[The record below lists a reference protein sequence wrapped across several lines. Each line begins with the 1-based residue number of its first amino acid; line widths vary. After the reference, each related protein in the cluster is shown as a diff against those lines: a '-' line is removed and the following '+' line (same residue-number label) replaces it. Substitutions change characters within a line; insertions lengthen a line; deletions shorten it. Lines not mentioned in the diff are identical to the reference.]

1 MPAAARARAR
11 TSPVPKKPRSPAVPK
26 KPMGLAPASPGP
38 AVPKK
43 PKGLTSPVRATAA
56 ASAARKRPAGAPV
69 GRVNLLASITA
80 FKKGEGL
87 RAASKRPAPKPKTPD
102 ARSTLMSAISGFNR
116 MGLRRKSQQ
125 TPLPDASQFSPAQKE
140 DMFSQMKRNIA
151 LIRPAIAGGDDED
164 SSESDWSDSDC

>member
-1 MPAAARARAR
+1 MAIRVAALPGDGIGVEVMDQGLKVLAAAGKLRKVGKAAE
-11 TSPVPKKPRSPAVPK
+11 AVDPFW
-26 KPMGLAPASPGP
+26 AS
-38 AVPKK
+38 V
-43 PKGLTSPVRATAA
+43 ATC
-56 ASAARKRPAGAPV
+56 V
-69 GRVNLLASITA
+69 DV
-80 FKKGEGL
+80 
-87 RAASKRPAPKPKTPD
+87 PKPKTPD
-102 ARSTLMSAISGFNR
+102 ARSTLMDAISGFNR